1 MYVGAHGG
9 AIASMYRF
17 TPQVTQTWK
26 HPFLGWNAGL
36 VYRYAGHKVCG
47 MQVEINYMQRG
58 WYEPETDY
66 TRQLDYIEVP
76 FLMHLYFGKRARGF
90 FNLGPQ
96 IGYCIYSSEKGNVP
110 EIYDIARKA
119 GANSKSAHQY
129 AKIEKPFDWGLA
141 AGLGFYYRSKYAGV
155 YQLEARFNWSFGNL
169 ISGMV
174 MPYWG
179 MVGSFVGLII
189 TFVANPILY
198 HYGLLSDWKTGDDT
212 VVTASRGHRSVES
225 RAFPDSPRDRHLQ
238 RRWCRFGES
247 GRRGF

>member
-1 MYVGAHGG
+1 MKRTALTILTILLCVAGLAQPKLQREEMYVGAHGG

-47 MQVEINYMQRG
+47 MHVEINYMQRG

-155 YQLEARFNWSFGNL
+155 YQLEARFNWSFGN
-169 ISGMV
+169 
-174 MPYWG
+174 
-179 MVGSFVGLII
+179 
-189 TFVANPILY
+189 TFNDSKMGYFDYSNPMS
-198 HYGLLSDWKTGDDT
+198 LLLNFAYMWQVK
-212 VVTASRGHRSVES
+212 
-225 RAFPDSPRDRHLQ
+225 
-238 RRWCRFGES
+238 
-247 GRRGF
+247 

>member
-1 MYVGAHGG
+1 MKRTALTILTILLCVAGLAQPKLQREEMYVGAHGG

-26 HPFLGWNAGL
+26 HPFWGWNAGL

-155 YQLEARFNWSFGNL
+155 YQLEARFNWSFGN
-169 ISGMV
+169 
-174 MPYWG
+174 
-179 MVGSFVGLII
+179 
-189 TFVANPILY
+189 TFNDSKMDYFDYSNPMS
-198 HYGLLSDWKTGDDT
+198 LSLNFAYMWQVK
-212 VVTASRGHRSVES
+212 
-225 RAFPDSPRDRHLQ
+225 
-238 RRWCRFGES
+238 
-247 GRRGF
+247 